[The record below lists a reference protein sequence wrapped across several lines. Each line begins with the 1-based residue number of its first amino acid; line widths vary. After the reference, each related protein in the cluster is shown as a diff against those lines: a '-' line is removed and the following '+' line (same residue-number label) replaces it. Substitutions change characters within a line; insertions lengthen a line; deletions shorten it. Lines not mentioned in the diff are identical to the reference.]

1 MSLPHQPNRPEQLW
15 QPAPVRAL
23 IADDSELYSEALA
36 LTLEL
41 EPGIEVVGRAR
52 DGTEAVELALSL
64 RPDVVLMDLDMPV
77 LDGIEATKAVLYGL
91 PETRVVMVTASADED
106 DRLRAEEAGVSA
118 YVRKGGFAGELFDAI
133 FGSRERS
140 ARPGASEAQP
150 ERPPARSPARPP
162 RRRGPTTMRALR
174 AFQ

>member
-1 MSLPHQPNRPEQLW
+1 MSLPHHPNRLDELW
-15 QPAPVRAL
+15 QPAPMRAL
-23 IADDSELYSEALA
+23 IADDSDLYTEALL
-36 LTLEL
+36 LTLAL

-64 RPDVVLMDLDMPV
+64 RPDVVLMDLDMPGV
-77 LDGIEATKAVLYGL
+77 DGVEATKAVLHGL
-91 PETRVVMVTASADED
+91 PATRVVMVTASADES
-106 DRLRAEEAGVSA
+106 DRLRAEEAGVAA

-140 ARPGASEAQP
+140 GPQPQPP
-150 ERPPARSPARPP
+150 ERPPGQRP
-162 RRRGPTTMRALR
+162 RQRGPTTMRALR